1 MAIVAQ
7 RADAVRRYIEE
18 IGLPFEILIDETRDV
33 AKAYGVWHAW
43 GLDAYN
49 IARPAVF
56 LIDRTGAI
64 HYSYIAS
71 RQNQYPSPKEVM
83 GEIEKLL
90 IADC

>member
-1 MAIVAQ
+1 VAIVAQ

-18 IGLPFEILIDETRDV
+18 VGLPFEILIDETRSV

-56 LIDRTGAI
+56 LIDRTGVI
-64 HYSYIAS
+64 HYSFIAS
-71 RQNQYPSPKEVM
+71 RQSQYPSPKEVM
-83 GEIEKLL
+83 GAIEELL
-90 IADC
+90 SGDR